1 LALLLMFGHIGAV
14 EMGMGRMK
22 CRFVRAVVETVQQQ
36 TAGGALTRLRGGL
49 PAYLLGLL
57 SRDVLGQIERDATI
71 DFDAG
76 IELLLAIDRV
86 LCGGS
91 GVVTSRATSALA
103 SRVLSQSSG
112 LIVPG
117 DSLATLQH
125 LRAPFEQPFVEVDLR
140 FHARRTPEGFLLEL
154 QLPAHPQGTRWLCS
168 AGLGYA
174 EAAATFSGNGSSR
187 LRFHTELKGDRARVV
202 GRQMSSGIMTVS
214 GDPLRSREERQKAL
228 STRRRPSGTNA
239 VREVDEILSRAS
251 NAGTVLGPSLAR
263 ARSGSYPGAAGEPKA
278 RAGSGLR
285 PAASGPGRPRS
296 RKSAV

>member
-1 LALLLMFGHIGAV
+1 
-14 EMGMGRMK
+14 MGRVK
-22 CRFVRAVVETVQQQ
+22 SRVKSRFIRAVVETVQQQ

-71 DFDAG
+71 DFEAG

-125 LRAPFEQPFVEVDLR
+125 LRAPFEQPFVDIDLR
-140 FHARRTPEGFLLEL
+140 FHARRTPDGFLLEL
-154 QLPAHPQGTRWLCS
+154 QLPGRPQGTRWLCS

-174 EAAATFSGNGSSR
+174 EAAATFSGKGSSR
-187 LRFHTELKGDRARVV
+187 LRFHTELKGDLARVV
-202 GRQMSSGIMTVS
+202 GRQLASGIMTLP
-214 GDPLRSREERQKAL
+214 GARLPSREERQKSVA
-228 STRRRPSGTNA
+228 TRRRSPGTNA
-239 VREVDEILSRAS
+239 VREVDQILSRAS
-251 NAGTVLGPSLAR
+251 SAVTSLGPSTPRPGVVR
-263 ARSGSYPGAAGEPKA
+263 ARSGSYPV
-278 RAGSGLR
+278 
-285 PAASGPGRPRS
+285 AASEPGAPDTSSARSAENRPGRPRS